1 MIEKKLFE
9 KNKEKGI
16 KIRTKSSP
24 KISITKNKNNKTKEK
39 YLENFMSQ
47 PSQINS
53 TNRKKV
59 ALLKNK
65 NNKNRTARNKKK

>member
-1 MIEKKLFE
+1 
-9 KNKEKGI
+9 
-16 KIRTKSSP
+16 
-24 KISITKNKNNKTKEK
+24 
-39 YLENFMSQ
+39 MSQ

-65 NNKNRTARNKKK
+65 NKNNKNGTARNKKK